1 MLRCKLHFFGGSY
14 KGSKMLRPAYMVASD
29 QPKAADCDLAA
40 KTAWNTN
47 LKSIYRDLAQQWR
60 DWPSKLKF

>member
-1 MLRCKLHFFGGSY
+1 MF
-14 KGSKMLRPAYMVASD
+14 RPAYMVASD

-60 DWPSKLKF
+60 DWPSKLEF